1 MYEEG
6 SGAMTNRER
15 LNTIGACHDAVEW
28 AGKYKTPKAA
38 WKACQRGDWML
49 WLIGKTSGPPDSDSR
64 RKLVLVAAQC
74 AELALPF
81 ARDEETRAICEST
94 IQTCYAY
101 AAGEAELTDVRS
113 AYAAAAYAAAVYAA
127 AYASAYAAYAAYAAA
142 DASAAYAAAYASAYA
157 AADAAAYAAADA
169 AARADARSKILAA
182 CADIVRDNYPESP
195 L

>member
-1 MYEEG
+1 
-6 SGAMTNRER
+6 
-15 LNTIGACHDAVEW
+15 
-28 AGKYKTPKAA
+28 
-38 WKACQRGDWML
+38 ML

-113 AYAAAAYAAAVYAA
+113 AYAAAYAAAAA
-127 AYASAYAAYAAYAAA
+127 ADAADAADAAYAAYAAA
-142 DASAAYAAAYASAYA
+142 YAATTA
-157 AADAAAYAAADA
+157 
-169 AARADARSKILAA
+169 ADARSKILAA

>member
-1 MYEEG
+1 
-6 SGAMTNRER
+6 
-15 LNTIGACHDAVEW
+15 
-28 AGKYKTPKAA
+28 
-38 WKACQRGDWML
+38 ML

-113 AYAAAAYAAAVYAA
+113 AADAAYAAADAA
-127 AYASAYAAYAAYAAA
+127 DAAYAAYAAA
-142 DASAAYAAAYASAYA
+142 YAATTAAYAAYAADAAYAAAYAADAAY
-157 AADAAAYAAADA
+157 AAAYAAADA
-169 AARADARSKILAA
+169 AADARSKILAA

>member
-1 MYEEG
+1 M
-6 SGAMTNRER
+6 
-15 LNTIGACHDAVEW
+15 GACREAVEW
-28 AGKYKTPKAA
+28 SKKYRTDLSA
-38 WKACQRGDWML
+38 WKACRRGDHML
-49 WLIGKTSGPPDSDSR
+49 WYCGKTSGPPDSDSR

-113 AYAAAAYAAAVYAA
+113 AYAAAAAYAA

>member
-1 MYEEG
+1 MSSVSEKL
-6 SGAMTNRER
+6 SRM
-15 LNTIGACHDAVEW
+15 GACREAVEW
-28 AGKYKTPKAA
+28 SKKYRTDLSA
-38 WKACQRGDWML
+38 WKACRRGDHML
-49 WLIGKTSGPPDSDSR
+49 WYCGKTSGPPDSDSR

-113 AYAAAAYAAAVYAA
+113 AYAAADAAAAAYADAVYAA
-127 AYASAYAAYAAYAAA
+127 AAYAAYAAAYAAYAAYAAA
-142 DASAAYAAAYASAYA
+142 AY
-157 AADAAAYAAADA
+157 AADAA
-169 AARADARSKILAA
+169 ADARSKILAA

>member
-1 MYEEG
+1 
-6 SGAMTNRER
+6 MTNRER

-113 AYAAAAYAAAVYAA
+113 AAADAADAAAAYAAYTAAAAAVYAADVAYAAAAYAADDADD
-127 AYASAYAAYAAYAAA
+127 AY
-142 DASAAYAAAYASAYA
+142 
-157 AADAAAYAAADA
+157 
-169 AARADARSKILAA
+169 ARSKILAA

>member
-1 MYEEG
+1 
-6 SGAMTNRER
+6 MTNRER

-113 AYAAAAYAAAVYAA
+113 AADAAYAATA
-127 AYASAYAAYAAYAAA
+127 AAYAAYAA
-142 DASAAYAAAYASAYA
+142 DAAYAAAYAATTA
-157 AADAAAYAAADA
+157 
-169 AARADARSKILAA
+169 ADARSKILAA

>member
-1 MYEEG
+1 
-6 SGAMTNRER
+6 
-15 LNTIGACHDAVEW
+15 
-28 AGKYKTPKAA
+28 
-38 WKACQRGDWML
+38 
-49 WLIGKTSGPPDSDSR
+49 
-64 RKLVLVAAQC
+64 VLVAAQC

-113 AYAAAAYAAAVYAA
+113 AADAAYAATYAA
-127 AYASAYAAYAAYAAA
+127 
-142 DASAAYAAAYASAYA
+142 DDAAYAAAYAAY
-157 AADAAAYAAADA
+157 AAAYAAADA
-169 AARADARSKILAA
+169 AYAATYAADDAAYARSKILAA

>member
-1 MYEEG
+1 
-6 SGAMTNRER
+6 
-15 LNTIGACHDAVEW
+15 
-28 AGKYKTPKAA
+28 
-38 WKACQRGDWML
+38 ML

-113 AYAAAAYAAAVYAA
+113 AASAAY
-127 AYASAYAAYAAYAAA
+127 SAAAYAAYAAGDAAYTAA
-142 DASAAYAAAYASAYA
+142 DAAYAAVAAVYAAYAYTAAAAAA
-157 AADAAAYAAADA
+157 AADDAY
-169 AARADARSKILAA
+169 ARSKILAA

>member
-1 MYEEG
+1 
-6 SGAMTNRER
+6 
-15 LNTIGACHDAVEW
+15 
-28 AGKYKTPKAA
+28 
-38 WKACQRGDWML
+38 ML

-113 AYAAAAYAAAVYAA
+113 AADAAYAATYAA
-127 AYASAYAAYAAYAAA
+127 DDAAY
-142 DASAAYAAAYASAYA
+142 
-157 AADAAAYAAADA
+157 
-169 AARADARSKILAA
+169 ARSKILAA

>member
-1 MYEEG
+1 
-6 SGAMTNRER
+6 MTNRER

-113 AYAAAAYAAAVYAA
+113 AADAAYAATAAAYAADA
-127 AYASAYAAYAAYAAA
+127 AY
-142 DASAAYAAAYASAYA
+142 
-157 AADAAAYAAADA
+157 AAAYAAADA
-169 AARADARSKILAA
+169 AYAATYAADDAAYARSKILAA

>member
-1 MYEEG
+1 
-6 SGAMTNRER
+6 
-15 LNTIGACHDAVEW
+15 
-28 AGKYKTPKAA
+28 
-38 WKACQRGDWML
+38 ML

-113 AYAAAAYAAAVYAA
+113 AADAAYAATA
-127 AYASAYAAYAAYAAA
+127 AAYAAYAA
-142 DASAAYAAAYASAYA
+142 DAAYAAAYAAY
-157 AADAAAYAAADA
+157 AAAYAAADA
-169 AARADARSKILAA
+169 ADARSKMLAA
-182 CADIVRDNYPESP
+182 CAEIVRANYPESP

>member
-1 MYEEG
+1 MSSVSEKL
-6 SGAMTNRER
+6 SRM
-15 LNTIGACHDAVEW
+15 GACREAVEW
-28 AGKYKTPKAA
+28 SKKYRTDLSA
-38 WKACQRGDWML
+38 WKACRRGDHML
-49 WLIGKTSGPPDSDSR
+49 WYCGKTSGPPDSDSR

-113 AYAAAAYAAAVYAA
+113 AYAAAA
-127 AYASAYAAYAAYAAA
+127 
-142 DASAAYAAAYASAYA
+142 SAYA
-157 AADAAAYAAADA
+157 AAAYAADDA
-169 AARADARSKILAA
+169 GGAYARSKILAA